1 MSLCISLSKPKQT
14 QKLNNIQGVKLQPL
28 SLTMI
33 SEFLTSQGPFVWII
47 PQEAHWKAEFRWQV
61 KS

>member
-33 SEFLTSQGPFVWII
+33 SEFLTSQGPFV
-47 PQEAHWKAEFRWQV
+47 
-61 KS
+61 